1 MKHIKL
7 FESFDDYPYWKGRQF
22 TSSNGV
28 KMVKGSKL
36 NWEVADSPDLY
47 LVIHCVEYPAGG
59 VNFHYHPTKNKLIAI
74 DSFGKYSMKFFVHNI
89 GEAELFVLSWV
100 KANDQDLTG
109 TIYTIE
115 KK

>member
-7 FESFDDYPYWKGRQF
+7 FESFDKYPYWKERQF
-22 TSSNGV
+22 TSSNGI

-36 NWEVADSPDLY
+36 NWEVADSPNTY

-59 VNFHYHPTKNKLIAI
+59 VDFHYHPTENKLMVI
-74 DSFGKYSMKFFVHNI
+74 DSSGDYSMKFFVHNI
-89 GEAELFVLSWV
+89 GEAELFVLSWT

-109 TIYTIE
+109 TIYTN
-115 KK
+115 